1 MNGSVH
7 YRTKLLYI
15 YYLAAGRAEWLL
27 MQVIT
32 INTGKSQ
39 SGACESKQY
48 TGKAPSKKRLIQ
60 LDGRRIVM
68 VAHTGSHLG
77 VFTGSERKN
86 DGAFFP

>member
-1 MNGSVH
+1 MVVYIIGQNYFTFIILLPAELNG
-7 YRTKLLYI
+7 
-15 YYLAAGRAEWLL
+15 
-27 MQVIT
+27 
-32 INTGKSQ
+32 
-39 SGACESKQY
+39 GACESKQY
-48 TGKAPSKKRLIQ
+48 TGKAPNKKRLIQ